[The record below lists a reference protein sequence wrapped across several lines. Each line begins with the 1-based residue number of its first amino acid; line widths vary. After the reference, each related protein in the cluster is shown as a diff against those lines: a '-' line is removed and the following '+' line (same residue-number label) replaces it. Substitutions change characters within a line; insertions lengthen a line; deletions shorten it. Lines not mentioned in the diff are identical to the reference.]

1 MKCKN
6 CGRKIQWGIDPDEY
20 LVAELTGD
28 DKKNIEPDYYH
39 EYPATESWTQWCW
52 ELEPDYKFKD
62 YIKRC
67 KRNARSV
74 KSQ

>member
-6 CGRKIQWGIDPDEY
+6 CGGYLTWGIDPDEY
-20 LVAELTGD
+20 LFSSVRGNGKDIKES
-28 DKKNIEPDYYH
+28 YYH
-39 EYPATESWTQWCW
+39 EYGHRLTNKPFCYKG
-52 ELEPDYKFKD
+52 EPDYKFKD
-62 YIKRC
+62 YIKKC